1 MSCLIF
7 AIPAI
12 WLGSEYCIMGE
23 KDDIWIFEPYGDLSY
38 WFYYKGHIYKIR
50 DPVEAGVY
58 FNSKTFRFRIDEKKL
73 RHFLNVS
80 WRGRNWTFSRLEW
93 CVESYFP
100 EKVWDF
106 GEGKGVLDRWEDIDG
121 FIKVVK
127 EWLTGR
133 GGKPIFDLEGEIDLP
148 VEERYREELGENE
161 HVKAVARYDI
171 DRDGEKE
178 VVIATAVD
186 KDWRSLGYVYIWRNW
201 RLSIKYEIGTLELYD
216 EHRKRWKKI
225 WENTEIYPGHVV
237 FVNLN
242 QIGCKEIVVFWVG
255 LCISDFKRMRYFP
268 VLNFTIFSF
277 DNLERLCDPMG
288 KLKKLK
294 EEYKKSGRSKDK

>member
-1 MSCLIF
+1 
-7 AIPAI
+7 
-12 WLGSEYCIMGE
+12 MGE
-23 KDDIWIFEPYGDLSY
+23 KDDLWIFEPYGDLSY

-50 DPVEAGVY
+50 DPVEAGIH
-58 FNSKTFRFRIDEKKL
+58 FNDKTFRFEINE
-73 RHFLNVS
+73 
-80 WRGRNWTFSRLEW
+80 SRLR
-93 CVESYFP
+93 ESLQLYLTRGGLWLIPMLTWKPTNYVSP
-100 EKVWDF
+100 EEGAWGF
-106 GEGKGVLDRWEDIDG
+106 GGTVPELRVTDIDN
-121 FIKVVK
+121 FVEVVK

-171 DRDGEKE
+171 DRDGQKE

-277 DNLERLCDPMG
+277 LIPYLI
-288 KLKKLK
+288 LQ
-294 EEYKKSGRSKDK
+294 KSQLPHSFIIDSTPL